1 MTQGREE
8 CGVDFPSPGRDTL
21 LAEFLFICQDS
32 KIYLLWISHSCGC
45 EYSNFPFLH
54 YLYAHVGVVFLVL
67 RLSDS
72 QSFGTFFLI
81 LQQLPSLA
89 EMFFFSAPPL
99 QNISIHFLSVVSS
112 LVIWEEE
119 EKKREP
125 NGLSSICS
133 LGKLDALGCRAL
145 CSVWCNWT
153 RKPRW

>member
-8 CGVDFPSPGRDTL
+8 CGVAFPSPGRDTL

-89 EMFFFSAPPL
+89 EMFFFSAPPPSKYFYSLFICSIKSGDLRRRRKKKRAKRTELNLLLGKAWCIGL
-99 QNISIHFLSVVSS
+99 QSIVFS
-112 LVIWEEE
+112 LV
-119 EKKREP
+119 
-125 NGLSSICS
+125 
-133 LGKLDALGCRAL
+133 
-145 CSVWCNWT
+145 
-153 RKPRW
+153 